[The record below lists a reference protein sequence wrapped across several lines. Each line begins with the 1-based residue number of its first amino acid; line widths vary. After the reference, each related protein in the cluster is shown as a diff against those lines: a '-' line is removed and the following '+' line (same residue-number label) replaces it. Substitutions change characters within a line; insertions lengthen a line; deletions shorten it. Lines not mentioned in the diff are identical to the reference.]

1 MTKGSIQIPVVLDTA
16 TLEAA
21 LARIELLT
29 HTLHGVLMT
38 KVSEVEGLVVG
49 VTEQLAKA
57 SGEILDAIAKLQ
69 GELADAEL
77 PAGAVA
83 ALADLAAK
91 AQALDDIV
99 PDAPPVV

>member
-1 MTKGSIQIPVVLDTA
+1 
-16 TLEAA
+16 
-21 LARIELLT
+21 
-29 HTLHGVLMT
+29 MT

-69 GELADAEL
+69 AALADAEL
-77 PAGAVA
+77 PDGAVA
-83 ALADLAAK
+83 ALADLSAK